1 MIGWTDLIVAGIGL
15 AGVLIGSIITV
26 SKDVWASSRKR
37 RRDGSYAAIRIA
49 NILDEYADKCIDVVQ
64 DDGTLYG
71 QMARTKDG
79 EEYRE
84 AKTAAP
90 EPLVFPD
97 DIDWRSLDEAT
108 MHRVLSLPNL
118 ARSTDRH
125 IQAASDFAHPPDYD
139 DYFEARQEGY
149 AKLGAEAL
157 SISDMLR
164 KKFSIDVKG
173 RAQLGSDWSP
183 EDFLN
188 GKVAEFSKRHPP
200 EQSDVERTDA

>member
-1 MIGWTDLIVAGIGL
+1 MIAWTDLIVAGIGL
-15 AGVLIGSIITV
+15 FGVLLGSLITV
-26 SKDVWASSRKR
+26 SRDALASSRKR

-49 NILDEYADKCIDVVQ
+49 NMLDEYADKCIDVVQ

-84 AKTAAP
+84 ARVASP

-125 IQAASDFAHPPDYD
+125 IESASDFAHPPDYD

-157 SISDMLR
+157 AASAALR
-164 KKFSIDVKG
+164 QRYSIDTKG

-183 EDFLN
+183 EVFLN
-188 GKVAEFSKRHPP
+188 DKIDEFNKRR
-200 EQSDVERTDA
+200 EALRND

>member
-1 MIGWTDLIVAGIGL
+1 MIEWTDLIVAGIGL
-15 AGVLIGSIITV
+15 FGVLLGSLITV
-26 SKDVWASSRKR
+26 SRDAWASSRKR
-37 RRDGSYAAIRIA
+37 RRDGSYAAIRIT

-84 AKTAAP
+84 ARVASP

-97 DIDWRSLDEAT
+97 DIDWRSLKEAT

-125 IQAASDFAHPPDYD
+125 IEVASDFAHPPDYD
-139 DYFEARQEGY
+139 DFFMARQEGY
-149 AKLGAEAL
+149 SRLGVEVL
-157 SISDMLR
+157 SIGDVLR
-164 KKFSIDVKG
+164 KEFSIGVKG
-173 RAQLGSDWSP
+173 RAKLGTDWSP
-183 EDFLN
+183 ENYLEE
-188 GKVAEFSKRHPP
+188 KVAEFDKRRSLAASDGG
-200 EQSDVERTDA
+200 QSDT

>member
-1 MIGWTDLIVAGIGL
+1 MIEWTDLIVAGIGL
-15 AGVLIGSIITV
+15 FGVLLGSIITV
-26 SKDVWASSRKR
+26 SRDALASSRKR

-71 QMARTKDG
+71 QMARSKDG

-84 AKTAAP
+84 ARVASP
-90 EPLVFPD
+90 PPLKFPD
-97 DIDWRSLDEAT
+97 DIEWRSLNEAI

-125 IQAASDFAHPPDYD
+125 IEVASDFAHPPDYD
-139 DYFEARQEGY
+139 DFFEARQEGY

-188 GKVAEFSKRHPP
+188 GKIAEFDKRHPP
-200 EQSDVERTDA
+200 ASSDVERTDA